1 MVTAAGPPE
10 GTVLGA
16 GAAAPDTGSPTVLR
30 ILVGAYLRRL
40 RESKRISMDEAGY
53 VIRGSHSKISRL
65 EAGRVSF
72 KTRDIADLLT
82 LYGVTDERERET
94 LLTLAMRANA
104 LGWWRDYA
112 DVVPGWFDAFVG
124 LEDAASQI
132 RAYEVQYIPGLLQ
145 TEDYT
150 RAVIMLA
157 YSNPQEIRRRVAL
170 RKARQAVLDRP
181 DPPSV
186 ATVLDEALLRRPIG
200 GSRAMREQLTHL
212 IEMSKRPNVT
222 IQVMPF
228 QAGGHA
234 ETGGSFS
241 LLHFAEHDLP
251 DVVYLEQL
259 SNAHYLDKP
268 DVVADYA
275 AAMDRLSA
283 EALNPADTR
292 DLLRTLFRA
301 V

>member
-1 MVTAAGPPE
+1 
-10 GTVLGA
+10 
-16 GAAAPDTGSPTVLR
+16 
-30 ILVGAYLRRL
+30 LRRL
-40 RESKRISMDEAGY
+40 REAKRISMEEAGY

-72 KTRDIADLLT
+72 KSRDVADLLT
-82 LYGVTDERERET
+82 MYGVTEERERQT

-145 TEDYT
+145 TEDYA
-150 RAVIMLA
+150 RAVIMLG
-157 YSNPQEIRRRVAL
+157 YSNPQEIRRRLAL
-170 RKARQAVLDRP
+170 RMARQEVLARP
-181 DPPSV
+181 DPPSL
-186 ATVLDEALLRRPIG
+186 AMVLDEALLRRPIG
-200 GSRAMREQLTHL
+200 GPRAMREQLTHL
-212 IEMSKRPNVT
+212 MEMSNRPNVT

-234 ETGGSFS
+234 ASGGPFS

-259 SNAHYLDKP
+259 SNAQYLDKP
-268 DVVADYA
+268 DTVADYA
-275 AAMDRLSA
+275 AVMDRLSA
-283 EALNPADTR
+283 EALSPADTR
-292 DLLRTLFRA
+292 ALLRTLLRGA
-301 V
+301 

>member
-16 GAAAPDTGSPTVLR
+16 GAAADTGSPTVLR

-40 RESKRISMDEAGY
+40 RESKRISMEDAGY

-82 LYGVTDERERET
+82 LYGVTDERERDT

-186 ATVLDEALLRRPIG
+186 AMVLDEALLRRPIG
-200 GSRAMREQLTHL
+200 GTRAMREQLTHL

-222 IQVMPF
+222 VQVMPF
-228 QAGGHA
+228 QSGGSA

-283 EALNPADTR
+283 EALNPDDTR
-292 DLLRTLFRA
+292 QLLGTLLRGL
-301 V
+301 

>member
-10 GTVLGA
+10 GTVLGT
-16 GAAAPDTGSPTVLR
+16 GAASETDSPTVLR

-40 RESKRISMDEAGY
+40 RESRRISMEDAGY

-82 LYGVTDERERET
+82 LYGVTEERERDT

-132 RAYEVQYIPGLLQ
+132 RAYEVQYVPGLLQ
-145 TEDYT
+145 TEDYA
-150 RAVIMLA
+150 RAVIMLG
-157 YSNPQEIRRRVAL
+157 YSNPQEIRRRLAL
-170 RKARQAVLDRP
+170 RLARQEVLDRP
-181 DPPSV
+181 DPPNL
-186 ATVLDEALLRRPIG
+186 AMVLDEALLRRPIG
-200 GSRAMREQLTHL
+200 GLRAMREQLTHL
-212 IEMSKRPNVT
+212 IEMSKRPNVAL
-222 IQVMPF
+222 QVMPF
-228 QAGGHA
+228 QTGGYA
-234 ETGGSFS
+234 ETGGPFS

-251 DVVYLEQL
+251 DVVYLEHL
-259 SNAHYLDKP
+259 SNAQYLDKP
-268 DVVADYA
+268 ATVADYA
-275 AAMDRLSA
+275 AVMDRLSA
-283 EALNPADTR
+283 EALSPADTR
-292 DLLRTLFRA
+292 DLLKTLLRGT
-301 V
+301 

>member
-1 MVTAAGPPE
+1 MVTTAGPPE
-10 GTVLGA
+10 GTFLGA
-16 GAAAPDTGSPTVLR
+16 GAVTDTGSPTVLR

-40 RESKRISMDEAGY
+40 RESRRISMEDAGY

-72 KTRDIADLLT
+72 KERDVADLLT
-82 LYGVTDERERET
+82 LYGVTEERQRET

-145 TEDYT
+145 TEDYA
-150 RAVIMLA
+150 RAIVMLT

-170 RKARQAVLDRP
+170 RMARQAVLDRP
-181 DPPSV
+181 DPPTL
-186 ATVLDEALLRRPIG
+186 AMVLDEALLRRPIG
-200 GSRAMREQLTHL
+200 GPRAMREQLTHL
-212 IEMSKRPNVT
+212 IHMSKRPNVT
-222 IQVMPF
+222 LQVMPF

-234 ETGGSFS
+234 PTGGQFS

-259 SNAHYLDKP
+259 SSAQYLDKP
-268 DVVADYA
+268 DTVADYA
-275 AAMDRLSA
+275 AVMDRLSA
-283 EALNPADTR
+283 EALSPADTR
-292 DLLRTLFRA
+292 ELLGTLLRA
-301 V
+301 S